1 LSVPERAVFAP
12 WRHRFAAFTVLSTLF
27 LIVAG
32 GLVTSTGSGLAV
44 PDWPLSYGMLMPPM
58 VGGIFYEHGHR
69 MVATFVGFLTTV
81 LAVWTARTE
90 ARPAVRRL
98 AWVALGLVIAQGL
111 LGGLTVR
118 FLLPAPISIAHACL
132 AQTFFCVTIALACV
146 TSREWIS
153 APAPVEDEAGL
164 RAGASVAVAAVF
176 LQLLLGAVMRH
187 VGAGLVVP
195 DFPTTFGRW
204 VPPAEAL
211 TVPVAVHLAHRAG
224 ALVVLAAVA
233 TLWRRA
239 RRSGIR
245 SFAGLASAALALVGA
260 QILLGGL
267 AVVTGLSV
275 VPTTA
280 HVALGATILGLCFFV
295 ALRSR
300 RLLRPRAAA
309 PSAMPYGEIAR
320 A

>member
-1 LSVPERAVFAP
+1 VFAP
-12 WRHRFAAFTVLSTLF
+12 WRHRFAAFTALSTLF
-27 LIVAG
+27 LIFAG

-81 LAVWTARTE
+81 LAVWTARAEGRTG
-90 ARPAVRRL
+90 VRRL
-98 AWVALGLVIAQGL
+98 AWLALVLVIAQGL

-132 AQTFFCVTIALACV
+132 AQTFFCVTIALAYV
-146 TSREWIS
+146 TSREWTQP
-153 APAPVEDEAGL
+153 PAAVEDEAGL
-164 RAGASVAVAAVF
+164 RSWAPVAVGAVF

-204 VPPAEAL
+204 VPPADAL
-211 TVPVAVHLAHRAG
+211 TTPVAVHLAHRVG
-224 ALVVLAAVA
+224 ALLVLAAVA
-233 TLWRRA
+233 VLWHRA
-239 RRSGIR
+239 RRSRIR
-245 SFAGLASAALALVGA
+245 SFVVPASALLALVGA

-280 HVALGATILGLCFFV
+280 HVALGATILGVCWFV
-295 ALRSR
+295 TLRSR
-300 RLLRPRAAA
+300 RLLRPPAAA
-309 PSAMPYGEIAR
+309 PAAVAFGEIAR

>member
-1 LSVPERAVFAP
+1 VFAP
-12 WRHRFAAFTVLSTLF
+12 WRHRFAAFTALSTLF
-27 LIVAG
+27 LIFAG

-81 LAVWTARTE
+81 LAVWTARSE
-90 ARPAVRRL
+90 SRPGVRRL
-98 AWVALGLVIAQGL
+98 AWLALGLVIAQGI

-118 FLLPAPISIAHACL
+118 FLLPAPISVAHACL
-132 AQTFFCVTIALACV
+132 AQTFFCVTIAMVYV
-146 TSREWIS
+146 TSREWIA
-153 APAPVEDEAGL
+153 APPPADDQAGL
-164 RAGASVAVAAVF
+164 RAWATVALAAVF

-204 VPPAEAL
+204 IPPADAV
-211 TVPVAVHLAHRAG
+211 TAPVAVHLAHRAG
-224 ALVVLAAVA
+224 ALFVLAAVA
-233 TLWRRA
+233 VLWRRA
-239 RRSGIR
+239 RRSGLR
-245 SFAGLASAALALVGA
+245 HFVVPATAALALVCA

-275 VPTTA
+275 TPTTA
-280 HVALGATILGLCFFV
+280 HVALGATILGVSWFV
-295 ALRSR
+295 VLRAR
-300 RLLRPRAAA
+300 RLLRPPAGA
-309 PSAMPYGEIAR
+309 PQAVPLGEIAR